1 MSLEVGQHTSLTK
14 TLDKAAVEA
23 FASLAEDYNPVHLDE
38 AFAAMTPFEVP
49 IVHGMLAS
57 SLVSGLLASKLPGPG
72 AIYLG
77 QTLKFTCPIRVGET
91 VTARVEVKH
100 IREDKPIV
108 TLLTEVLTEEGQV
121 AIQGEATVMLP
132 N

>member
-1 MSLEVGQHTSLTK
+1 MPLSIGQQASLTK
-14 TLDKAAVEA
+14 TLDKAAVEQ

-49 IVHGMLAS
+49 IVHGMLGA
-57 SLVSGLLASKLPGPG
+57 SLVSGLLASKIPGPG

-77 QTLKFTCPIRVGET
+77 QTLQFTSPIRVGET
-91 VTARVEVKH
+91 VTARVEVKEV
-100 IREDKPIV
+100 REDKPIAK
-108 TLLTEVLTEEGQV
+108 LITEVLNEQGKV
-121 AIQGEATVMLP
+121 AIKGEATVLLP

>member
-1 MSLEVGQHTSLTK
+1 MPLSIGQQASLTK
-14 TLDKAAVEA
+14 TLDKAAVEQ

-49 IVHGMLAS
+49 IVHGMLGA
-57 SLVSGLLASKLPGPG
+57 SLVSGLLASKIPGPG

-77 QTLKFTCPIRVGET
+77 QTLQFTSPIRVGET
-91 VTARVEVKH
+91 VTARVEVKEV
-100 IREDKPIV
+100 REDKPIAK
-108 TLLTEVLTEEGQV
+108 LITEVLNEQGKV
-121 AIQGEATVMLP
+121 AIKGEATVLFT

>member
-1 MSLEVGQHTSLTK
+1 MPLSIGQQASLTK
-14 TLDKAAVEA
+14 TLDKAAVEQ

-49 IVHGMLAS
+49 IVHGMLGA
-57 SLVSGLLASKLPGPG
+57 SLVSGLLASKIPGPG

-77 QTLKFTCPIRVGET
+77 QTLQFTSPIRVGET
-91 VTARVEVKH
+91 VTARVEVKE
-100 IREDKPIV
+100 IREDKPIAK
-108 TLLTEVLTEEGQV
+108 LITEVLNEQGKV
-121 AIQGEATVMLP
+121 AIKGEATVLLP